1 MLGSPSLHDIFSQE
15 QVLFALINENIAEIL
30 SKIRYDVSEGQ
41 LAERLTR
48 IKAALIQGA
57 LGH

>member
-1 MLGSPSLHDIFSQE
+1 MLGSPFLHDIFSQE